1 MEMYPEQITKAL
13 INEAF
18 HSRRL
23 FVVLFVLVS
32 LVVLAAGFV
41 WPKSY
46 MSSTSI
52 LVEDKNVIQPL
63 MLGAA
68 VATDVADRGRN
79 AREVIFRRK
88 IMGGVLE
95 QGGWMNSNPSAE
107 EQDEIIK
114 QIKKRTVVSNV
125 SNMSGG
131 GQAIINIEYRDDQ
144 QQRAYLVT
152 KAFADLLISEVVAEK
167 KNEIRA
173 AFEFIDKQAQE
184 YQHKLTVAEDE
195 LRQLRGSNLDAR
207 PGGEVDLSARLTS
220 LNNRIESTTLEL
232 REAEIKGASLE
243 RQVNGEA
250 KMTVLATREGQF
262 RARIAEL
269 QAKLDTLRLSFH
281 DTHPDIV
288 QIKNQIADL
297 TAEAAAQRER
307 REKAKPSERLETD
320 ETVVN
325 NPVYQQLRQELS
337 KNQLTVD
344 ALKSRIAEAQ
354 RLLREEANRS
364 KSLHGEDARL
374 AELTRDY
381 QINRDIYQDLL
392 RRRERA
398 RVSMNLDAE
407 SLGLNLKIL
416 EPAAPAPPASGP
428 RFWQFVLGGLGLGIL
443 VPVGFLFARLQVDP
457 RVRLANAISE
467 RHKVPVVAIVPH
479 LWSPG
484 DLIGLRKEL
493 VTLTLVVAVTLAASA
508 ALVVARTL
516 GTL

>member
-23 FVVLFVLVS
+23 FVALFVLVN
-32 LVVLAAGFV
+32 LVALAAGFV

-46 MSSTSI
+46 TSSTSI
-52 LVEDKNVIQPL
+52 LVDDKNVIQPL

-68 VATDVADRGRN
+68 VATDVTDRGKN
-79 AREVIFRRK
+79 AREVIFSRK
-88 IMGGVLE
+88 IMVGVLE
-95 QGGWMNSNPSAE
+95 RGGWMKDNPSAV
-107 EQDEIIK
+107 EQNQIIA
-114 QIKKRTVVSNV
+114 QIKKRTMVSPVANAV
-125 SNMSGG
+125 
-131 GQAIINIEYRDDQ
+131 INIDYRDNQ
-144 QQRAYLVT
+144 PQRAYLVT
-152 KAFADLLISEVVAEK
+152 KALVELFIAEVIAEK
-167 KNEIRA
+167 KNEILV

-195 LRQLRGSNLDAR
+195 LRQLRASSLDAR
-207 PGGEVDLSARLTS
+207 PGGEVDVSARLTT
-220 LNNRIESTTLEL
+220 LNTRIETATQEL
-232 REAEIKGASLE
+232 REAEMKRASLE
-243 RQVNGEA
+243 RQVSGEA
-250 KMTVLATREGQF
+250 EVTIHTTREGQF

-269 QAKLDTLRLSFH
+269 QAKLDALRLAYH

-288 QIKNQIADL
+288 QLKGQIQDL
-297 TAEAAAQRER
+297 RAEVVAQRER

-325 NPVYQQLRQELS
+325 NPVYQQLRSELS
-337 KNQLTVD
+337 KTQLTVD
-344 ALKSRIAEAQ
+344 ALKSRIVEAQ

-364 KSLHGEDARL
+364 QSLHGEDARL

-398 RVSMNLDAE
+398 RVSMNLDSE

-416 EPAAPAPPASGP
+416 EPAAPSPPSSGP
-428 RFWQFVLGGLGLGIL
+428 RFWQFVLGGLALGIL
-443 VPVGFLFARLQVDP
+443 VPLGLLFARLQFDP

-467 RHKVPVVAIVPH
+467 RHKVPVAAIVPH

-493 VTLTLVVAVTLAASA
+493 VILSLVVAATLAVSA
-508 ALVVARTL
+508 ALSVARML
-516 GTL
+516 GPL